1 MRHAVTSHILSRC
14 AVMTVLV
21 IGTACSGGKGSSA
34 TFASYDAGAVP
45 GGPGASVRYAFGH
58 TASDTMLAR
67 INRDIGQDG
76 AELPPGHGSVAEGAT
91 LFAAQ
96 CAVCH
101 GKSGEG
107 GIPPNPVLVGR
118 DPKAEDFAFA
128 KDMKLVHT
136 IGNYWPFATT
146 IFDYVRRA
154 MPLSAPGTLTDDQV
168 YAVTAYL
175 LAANKV
181 IPDSSTLDAAS
192 LRAVKM
198 PYRDRFIVDDRKP
211 NAK

>member
-1 MRHAVTSHILSRC
+1 MRRFPLTFVIAAAVL
-14 AVMTVLV
+14 AA
-21 IGTACSGGKGSSA
+21 TACSRGNASNA

-45 GGPGASVRYAFGH
+45 GGPGPSARFAFGH
-58 TASDTMLAR
+58 APSDSMLAR
-67 INRDIGQDG
+67 MNRDIGQDG
-76 AELPPGHGSVAEGAT
+76 AELPLGHGSVAAGAT

-107 GIPPNPVLVGR
+107 GVPPNPVLVGR

-136 IGNYWPFATT
+136 IGNYWPYATT

-168 YAVTAYL
+168 YAVTAFL

-181 IPDSSTLDAAS
+181 IPDSTTLDAAS